1 MVMVGVNH
9 GQCFDKPRAT
19 KFTTMGNGIYAVAHR
34 LFRSRRIGSHSPWS
48 ERCDSGVA
56 VFQRAIGAQ
65 KKPSTSRL
73 EVDGPLVDS
82 LVFRM
87 NIQFN
92 RVNHVLRA

>member
-1 MVMVGVNH
+1 MPGALTS
-9 GQCFDKPRAT
+9 DR
-19 KFTTMGNGIYAVAHR
+19 GI
-34 LFRSRRIGSHSPWS
+34 
-48 ERCDSGVA
+48 
-56 VFQRAIGAQ
+56 
-65 KKPSTSRL
+65 KKPSTSQL